1 MADSIFT
8 LPFIAGVSFLMI
20 FSYVAEASIFQDSLR
35 IGTSEMNSKYESVTS
50 ITGEKI
56 IGIYTFTSFLDIN
69 FAAAVALRSQYGDSL
84 PVGWSGLSDDIEKGL
99 SRFISFDMYDMLRK
113 GVNIVNGATYWS
125 FLSSDQPLLYY
136 PGANLRAWR
145 SQVTGE
151 YDRYLRVNGYERTA
165 EGATQKIS
173 RDLLS
178 SSLDFLGRIPSY
190 FGLLTDFLTFNVK
203 DHSGS
208 NVFPGPV
215 QFIILVFM
223 VPLWIILLIGILP
236 YIVRII
242 EAIGS
247 VLPDWL

>member
-1 MADSIFT
+1 M
-8 LPFIAGVSFLMI
+8 V
-20 FSYVAEASIFQDSLR
+20 FSYVAEAAIFQDVLS

-69 FAAAVALRSQYGDSL
+69 YAQAVALRERHGDSL
-84 PVGWSGLSDDIEKGL
+84 PIGWSGISDDIANGL
-99 SRFISFDMYDMLRK
+99 SSFIGFDMYDMRRH
-113 GVNIVNGATYWS
+113 GVLITNGASYWS

-136 PGANLRAWR
+136 PGANLKAWR

-190 FGLLTDFLTFNVK
+190 FGMLTDMLTFNVK

-215 QFIILVFM
+215 QFVILVFM
-223 VPLWIILLIGILP
+223 VPLWILLIIGILP
-236 YIVRII
+236 YIVRVV